1 MQLNGMGSSVV
12 IAFAAVLWLVYLI
25 PTWHRRREYLST
37 ERNAVRLQ
45 QTMRIL
51 AATAEVPE
59 AVRAEAT
66 AREVAA
72 QQRLRHQEEQRRREV
87 LRARES
93 MMSRDAA
100 RTLASLKPAVASELL
115 LTSSAARRLKRTR
128 AVTSAVL
135 LASLGAVGAGFVLP
149 GLLLPLVISGGVLA
163 VLCVG
168 MLVRLAAV
176 GERRAA
182 RARELRARAEHERRM
197 PAQPLFDAEPQ
208 TVPGWTPVPLPK
220 PLYLSKPAPQP
231 IVTEA
236 AIAAERAR
244 ILAEA
249 EEQERIALEAERAE
263 KVTPIRQ
270 QPEAPSRY
278 ARMGFVDDV
287 PGTVTDLD
295 EVFRRRRAV

>member
-1 MQLNGMGSSVV
+1 
-12 IAFAAVLWLVYLI
+12 
-25 PTWHRRREYLST
+25 
-37 ERNAVRLQ
+37 
-45 QTMRIL
+45 
-51 AATAEVPE
+51 
-59 AVRAEAT
+59 
-66 AREVAA
+66 
-72 QQRLRHQEEQRRREV
+72 
-87 LRARES
+87 
-93 MMSRDAA
+93 
-100 RTLASLKPAVASELL
+100 
-115 LTSSAARRLKRTR
+115 
-128 AVTSAVL
+128 
-135 LASLGAVGAGFVLP
+135 
-149 GLLLPLVISGGVLA
+149 
-163 VLCVG
+163 
-168 MLVRLAAV
+168 
-176 GERRAA
+176 
-182 RARELRARAEHERRM
+182 M
-197 PAQPLFDAEPQ
+197 PAQPLFDAEPP